1 MMLPIVEIACKVL
14 NHLILQEAWA
24 HRLLSLHEGK
34 VVLLQLPVGDLMLQI
49 NGGYFSYY
57 QVTNES
63 LATDQNDTKTLI
75 QPSVTFKVSQEAVW
89 GYLSGGKTA
98 ALKHVKIAGDVDFAS
113 DLNRLATDL
122 HWEVEED
129 LSRLFGD
136 AVATRITKQSKTMI
150 AQGQAAITD
159 LQTGIKGYLVNEKN
173 ILVDQS
179 TFVELKSEL
188 RILRDDVE
196 RSEKRIERLIQN
208 LQNKNKL

>member
-1 MMLPIVEIACKVL
+1 MLPIVEIACKVL

-34 VVLLQLPVGDLMLQI
+34 VLLLQLPAGEVMLQI
-49 NGGYFSYY
+49 KDGYFSAY
-57 QVTNES
+57 QLSNDASATN
-63 LATDQNDTKTLI
+63 LQDHQTLV
-75 QPSVTFKVSQEAVW
+75 QPSVTFTVSQDAVW

-129 LSRLFGD
+129 LSKLFGD
-136 AVATRITKQSKTMI
+136 AVATKITARSKTML
-150 AQGQAAITD
+150 AQGQAAIAD
-159 LQTGIKGYLVNEKN
+159 LQTGIKGYLVNEKKV
-173 ILVDQS
+173 LVDQA
-179 TFVELKSEL
+179 TLIDLKSAL

-196 RSEKRIERLIQN
+196 RSEKRIERLMQH
-208 LQNKNKL
+208 LQNKNKS

>member
-150 AQGQAAITD
+150 AQGQAAIAD

>member
-1 MMLPIVEIACKVL
+1 MLPIVEIACKVL

-57 QVTNES
+57 QVTNEG

-136 AVATRITKQSKTMI
+136 AAATRITKQSKTMI
-150 AQGQAAITD
+150 AQGQAAIAD

>member
-1 MMLPIVEIACKVL
+1 MLPIVEIACKVL

-150 AQGQAAITD
+150 AQGQAAIAD

>member
-57 QVTNES
+57 QVTNEG

-150 AQGQAAITD
+150 AQGQAAIAD